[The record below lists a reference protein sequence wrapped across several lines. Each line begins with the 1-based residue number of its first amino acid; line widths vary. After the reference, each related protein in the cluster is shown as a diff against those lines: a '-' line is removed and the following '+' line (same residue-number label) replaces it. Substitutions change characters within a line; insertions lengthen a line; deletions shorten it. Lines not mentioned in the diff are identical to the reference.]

1 VELRRHRAPLI
12 AVGTAAAVCAVVIV
26 LGASVGAVPF
36 AFSIVCA
43 QLVHPDV
50 STQAGRILWDIRIPR
65 VAIAALVGSALGMA
79 GTLLQTMLRNP
90 LVDPYLTGASAGA
103 ACAIAIGIA
112 AGVTASLLPL
122 LAFGAAL
129 ATALL
134 VAALARTGA
143 GLSHERLI
151 LAGISLSA
159 LFAGIVT
166 LVILLSP
173 RASTSLSI
181 LAWLGGSLA
190 GRGWSDARTGAL
202 YAGTGAVVA
211 LALAPALNGLR
222 FGETRARS
230 LGIDV
235 DRASWGVLASA
246 SLLTAAAVSVSGVV
260 GFVGLI
266 VPHVTRRVVGDD
278 ARYTLVTSALIGA
291 MLVVL
296 ADAAARSIAPPL
308 DLPVGVL
315 LSMFG
320 VPIFLFL
327 AFRQRAG

>member
-1 VELRRHRAPLI
+1 
-12 AVGTAAAVCAVVIV
+12 
-26 LGASVGAVPF
+26 
-36 AFSIVCA
+36 
-43 QLVHPDV
+43 
-50 STQAGRILWDIRIPR
+50 
-65 VAIAALVGSALGMA
+65 
-79 GTLLQTMLRNP
+79 
-90 LVDPYLTGASAGA
+90 
-103 ACAIAIGIA
+103 
-112 AGVTASLLPL
+112 LPL
-122 LAFGAAL
+122 LAFTAAL
-129 ATALL
+129 ITAVL

-143 GLSHERLI
+143 GLSHDRLI

-190 GRGWSDARTGAL
+190 GRGWQDARTAAG
-202 YAGTGAVVA
+202 YAAGGAVLA
-211 LALAPALNGLR
+211 LALAPTLNGLR
-222 FGETRARS
+222 FGESRARA
-230 LGIDV
+230 LGVDV
-235 DRASWGVLASA
+235 DRAGWAILAAA

-266 VPHVTRRVVGDD
+266 VPHLTRRIVGED
-278 ARYTLVTSALIGA
+278 ARFTLVTSTLIGA

-296 ADAAARSIAPPL
+296 ADTVARSIAPPL

-327 AFRQRAG
+327 AFRRRVG

>member
-1 VELRRHRAPLI
+1 MAAGGAAI
-12 AVGTAAAVCAVVIV
+12 ACAVSLL
-26 LGASVGAVPF
+26 LGASIGAVPF
-36 AFSIVCA
+36 AFPVVVTQI
-43 QLVHPDV
+43 VHPDA

-65 VAIAALVGSALGMA
+65 VLIAALVGAALGMA
-79 GTLLQTMLRNP
+79 GMLLQTMLRNP
-90 LVDPYLTGASAGA
+90 LVDPYLTGTSAGA

-112 AGVTASLLPL
+112 AGASSAILPL
-122 LAFGAAL
+122 LAFTAAL
-129 ATALL
+129 FTAVL
-134 VAALARTGA
+134 VAALARTGS
-143 GLSHERLI
+143 GLSHDRLI

-166 LVILLSP
+166 LVILLAP

-190 GRGWSDARTGAL
+190 GRGWPDARTAAG
-202 YAGTGAVVA
+202 YAAGGAVLA
-211 LALAPALNGLR
+211 LALAPTLNGLR
-222 FGETRARS
+222 FGESRARA

-235 DRASWGVLASA
+235 DRAAWAILAAA

-266 VPHVTRRVVGDD
+266 VPHLTRRIVGED
-278 ARYTLVTSALIGA
+278 ARFTLVTSTLIGA

-296 ADAAARSIAPPL
+296 ADTVARSIAPPL

-327 AFRQRAG
+327 AFRRRVG